1 MSNKIIDTF
10 GQLFEQD
17 VLGDVSLEAVQ
28 LIQRHIKGK
37 DFDVKPAVGV
47 HVCVRKLSL

>member
-1 MSNKIIDTF
+1 MSSKIIDAF

-28 LIQRHIKGK
+28 LIQRHIKRK
-37 DFDVKPAVGV
+37 DFDVKPAVGMLA
-47 HVCVRKLSL
+47 HVRKVFR